1 MASTKQATGL
11 VTLALIFPALVAGG
25 CTKVIRSIGSGVG
38 EMEGKRVIGTGK
50 VTSEKRSVG
59 NVNELEIQHAIQ
71 ADVKVGATPSLII
84 EAQPNIIS
92 LVKSET
98 SGDRVIVKLD
108 DEVMLT
114 EPIKVHITVAHLDVI
129 EASGASTVTVTGV
142 DSHNFHATASGAT
155 HLQVDGSLGK
165 VRLVASG
172 ASKVTVNGKLTD
184 LDCEATGAS
193 QIFSQVM
200 EANEF
205 RASASGAS
213 TISVGPVKQLD
224 AEASG
229 ASTILYRG
237 TPAVVKSDASG
248 ASTIRQR

>member
-1 MASTKQATGL
+1 
-11 VTLALIFPALVAGG
+11 
-25 CTKVIRSIGSGVG
+25 
-38 EMEGKRVIGTGK
+38 MEGKRVIGTGK

-71 ADVKVGATPSLII
+71 ADVKIGQTPSLII
-84 EAQPNIIS
+84 EAQPNIIA
-92 LVKSET
+92 LVKNELK
-98 SGDRVIVKLD
+98 GGRLILELD
-108 DEVMLT
+108 DNVMLS
-114 EPIKVHITVAHLDVI
+114 EPVRVHITVTHLDII

-155 HLQVDGSLGK
+155 HLQIDGSLGK

-172 ASKVTVNGKLTD
+172 ASKITVNGKLTD
-184 LDCEATGAS
+184 LSCEATGAS

-205 RASASGAS
+205 QATASGAS

-237 TPAVVKSDASG
+237 TPTVVKSDSSG